1 MIAFGSALLSSLR
14 YSSIPVDFKHSASDG
29 STFFHLFLSDKSNLE
44 DTSSTMWDAHS
55 GMLAFPFV
63 RSLA

>member
-29 STFFHLFLSDKSNLE
+29 STFFYLFLSDKSNLE
-44 DTSSTMWDAHS
+44 DTSSTMWGRA
-55 GMLAFPFV
+55 
-63 RSLA
+63 